1 MSLVPQRKEPR
12 PVGGKKKQ
20 KNSVIQSHKGMERA
34 GFAGSHGLDK
44 LFSRYME
51 GGVKSEIVYSHVVT

>member
-1 MSLVPQRKEPR
+1 
-12 PVGGKKKQ
+12 
-20 KNSVIQSHKGMERA
+20 MERA